1 MHTVVVLALDDVIAF
16 DLATPIEIFGRTR
29 LRGGD
34 PAYRVVIAGPEPSV
48 SAGPLSLEV
57 PNGLDVLGTAD
68 TVIVPGLNDPTRRLR
83 ADVGAALRSAHESGA
98 RIASICVGAFTLAA
112 AGLLDG
118 RRATTHWR
126 GAEQLAALHPEITVD
141 PAVLFVDDGDILTSA
156 GATAGIDLCLHM
168 IRSDYGAAV
177 AADAARSAVHPITR
191 EGGQAQFIVRDGHG
205 EGTSLTPTL
214 HWIEENAHRPLTLHE
229 IAGHARVSTRTLNRR
244 FHEETGV
251 TPLEWL
257 TGVRVRHAQ
266 ALLETTQYAVERV
279 AHQTGFGSAANLRAK
294 FRAVV
299 GTSPASYRASF
310 AAAPR

>member
-1 MHTVVVLALDDVIAF
+1 MHTVAVLALDDVIAF
-16 DLATPIEIFGRTR
+16 DLATPIEVFGRTR
-29 LRGGD
+29 LRGGE
-34 PAYRVVIAGPEPSV
+34 PGYRVVIAGPEHRI
-48 SAGPLSLEV
+48 SAGPMSIDV
-57 PNGLDVLGTAD
+57 ANGLDALRTAD
-68 TVIVPGLNDPTRRLR
+68 TVIVPGLNDPTRPLR
-83 ADVGAALRSAHESGA
+83 ADVEAALRGAHESGA

-112 AGLLDG
+112 TGLLDG

-141 PAVLFVDDGDILTSA
+141 PAVLFVDDGDVLTSA

-191 EGGQAQFIVRDGHG
+191 EGGQAQFIVREAHG
-205 EGTSLTPTL
+205 ESASLRPTL

-229 IAGHARVSTRTLNRR
+229 IAARARVSTRTLNRR
-244 FHEETGV
+244 FHEETGM

-257 TGVRVRHAQ
+257 TGARVRHAQ
-266 ALLETTQYAVERV
+266 ALLETTQHPVELV
-279 AHQTGFGSAANLRAK
+279 AQQTGFGSAANLRGK

-310 AAAPR
+310 ASR